1 MLIKNNSYNA
11 DKTNVENKK
20 SNSLG
25 AKKGLKKFSSLNYF
39 NSNKYVSNISNEVQ
53 IKNNIISY
61 FHHDT
66 LNMTFFAKLYKY
78 VPKIC
83 GSIDLFFKKNSD
95 EKDFADYLRTDII
108 RSLRI
113 FCICSIIISLTNT
126 LINVIFFSEIFY
138 FKDKSSKIQFLSIAR
153 LIFLPCCIF
162 FLYISTYIKKFL
174 DYLENIISCVF
185 SFMNMSYFITNPC
198 TKFLNTEILDNL
210 CEFSYMLEFSHI
222 LELFLLYFALV
233 LFIPIRSI
241 YLWPICATAPIA
253 FSISISFHNIKE
265 KFIYSSFTQSYF
277 STTLSV
283 IALLGKRM
291 LERKTR
297 LQYINIKNIEEKNE
311 LYRKVETE
319 NNCSNAYDEVN
330 FFLNATIIKI
340 NNVIKFLMLKSQDLY
355 EILLQA
361 RIDIEKCIIKL
372 SKIDNLLTVDK
383 NALITNK
390 KEEDTNIVEHL
401 FNIIYTK
408 KNNKKTSMNTYD
420 LHKKV
425 PLSIEEIRLKY
436 NNGYKIQVESY
447 EDIEKFE
454 DAIENLK
461 DGDKINLIN
470 DLFKI
475 DLHEKTKK
483 NSRKLNKKNY
493 NNYIKKI
500 KRINCSLN
508 DTFNGI
514 GKDWNFNIFN
524 LHNSLK
530 SNTLIGVGLY
540 FLNNY
545 LEILKCPNY
554 FVYNFLYDVKSSY
567 FSSNKYHNSLHGSDV
582 CQNMI
587 CILNN
592 MNIHK
597 FLDMYKQISIVIAT
611 LCHDVGHPGLTNSF
625 LIKINHSL
633 SIHYNDVSILESYHS
648 SLTFF
653 YLKKSCNN
661 FLFNLT
667 NDEFGLIRQT
677 VIDLILATDLANH
690 FEFLSIIK
698 IRSKLEDFSILG
710 NESDNI
716 NFLKLCIKASD
727 IAHTCKPFNIHLLF
741 VLNLMLESYEQGEKE
756 KIFNIPLMPFYDFNQ
771 IDKFPDSQVGFI
783 KFICQDTFL
792 ELLHIEN
799 VIKTESKK
807 KEINENNDVKS
818 YFEYINKE
826 DKDIIKKENTIIEVF
841 VHSSNSKI
849 FNENKNYS
857 QNTCSNSI
865 KSNSFIQKYCLNN
878 LKYNSNKWEN
888 DKNLIN
894 IIKFYATGKIK
905 DEDVLKIT

>member
-1 MLIKNNSYNA
+1 MLKNNLYSNNKTSV
-11 DKTNVENKK
+11 DKKK
-20 SNSLG
+20 SNNLS
-25 AKKGLKKFSSLNYF
+25 AKKGFKNFASLNYF
-39 NSNKYVSNISNEVQ
+39 SSNKFISNISNEVQ
-53 IKNNIISY
+53 NKNNIISY
-61 FHHDT
+61 FDHDT
-66 LNMTFFAKLYKY
+66 LNVTFFARLYKY

-83 GSIDLFFKKNSD
+83 GSVDLFFKKNSD
-95 EKDFADYLRTDII
+95 EKDFADFLRTDII

-113 FCICSIIISLTNT
+113 YCICSVIISVVNT
-126 LINVIFFSEIFY
+126 LINIIFFSEFFY
-138 FKDKSSKIQFLSIAR
+138 FKDNNKMLFLSFGR
-153 LIFLPCCIF
+153 FMFLPICIF
-162 FLYISTYIKKFL
+162 FLYICTYIKKFL
-174 DYLENIISCVF
+174 DYLEIIISYVF
-185 SFMNMSYFITNPC
+185 SFMNVSLFITSSC
-198 TKFLNTEILDNL
+198 VHSIDTHILNNMCEI
-210 CEFSYMLEFSHI
+210 SYILESSHI
-222 LELFLLYFALV
+222 LQLFILYFALV

-241 YLWPICATAPIA
+241 YLWPICATAPLA
-253 FSISISFHNIKE
+253 FNISMLFRDMKG
-265 KFIYSSFTQSYF
+265 KFIYSSFTQIYF
-277 STTLSV
+277 STTLSI
-283 IALLGKRM
+283 IALLGNRM
-291 LERKTR
+291 LERKIR
-297 LQYINIKNIEEKNE
+297 LQYINIKNIKEKDE
-311 LYRKVETE
+311 LYRKAATE

-330 FFLNATIIKI
+330 FFLNSTIIRI
-340 NNVIKFLMLKSQDLY
+340 NNVINFLMLKSQDLY

-361 RIDIEKCIIKL
+361 RTDIEKCILKL
-372 SKIDNLLTVDK
+372 SRMDNLLTVDK
-383 NALITNK
+383 NALISNK
-390 KEEDTNIVEHL
+390 KEEDKNVVEHL

-408 KNNKKTSMNTYD
+408 RNNKKTSISTNDFY
-420 LHKKV
+420 KKI

-436 NNGYKIQVESY
+436 DNGDKIKVERY
-447 EDIEKFE
+447 ADIEKFQ
-454 DAIENLK
+454 DIIQNLK
-461 DGDKINLIN
+461 DSNKINSIN
-470 DLFKI
+470 DLFKV
-475 DLHEKTKK
+475 DLHDKTKK
-483 NSRKLNKKNY
+483 NTRKLNKKNY
-493 NNYIKKI
+493 NSYIKKI
-500 KRINCSLN
+500 KRINFSLN
-508 DTFNGI
+508 NAFIGI

-524 LHNSLK
+524 LQNSLK

-554 FVYNFLYDVKSSY
+554 FAYNFLYDIKSSY
-567 FSSNKYHNSLHGSDV
+567 FSTNKYHNSLHGSDV

-592 MNIHK
+592 MNIFK
-597 FLDMYKQISIVIAT
+597 FLDLYKQISVVIAT

-625 LIKINHSL
+625 LIKMNHNL

-661 FLFNLT
+661 FLFNLS
-667 NDEFGLIRQT
+667 NDEFGIIRQT
-677 VIDLILATDLANH
+677 IIDLILATDLANH

-756 KIFNIPLMPFYDFNQ
+756 KLFNIPLMPFYDFNQ

-799 VIKTESKK
+799 ITKTENKK
-807 KEINENNDVKS
+807 KELSENNDVKN
-818 YFEYINKE
+818 YFKHISKD
-826 DKDIIKKENTIIEVF
+826 DKNTIKNASTITEVI

-849 FNENKNYS
+849 LNENKNYS
-857 QNTCSNSI
+857 QNTYNNI
-865 KSNSFIQKYCLNN
+865 KNDSFIQKYCLDN

-894 IIKFYATGKIK
+894 TIKFYATGEIT
-905 DEDVLKIT
+905 DEDILKIT